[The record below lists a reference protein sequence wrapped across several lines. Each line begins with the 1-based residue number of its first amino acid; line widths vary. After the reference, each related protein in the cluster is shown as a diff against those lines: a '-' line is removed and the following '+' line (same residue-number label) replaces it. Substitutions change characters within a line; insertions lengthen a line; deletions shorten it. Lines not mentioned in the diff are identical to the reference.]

1 MATKTAETRPEAT
14 TASATSPTLV
24 SDAAG
29 TQVTPGNV
37 TGLAVDMIGM
47 ATRLA
52 GDEDPVAA
60 AQADVTDELEKGG
73 PAFGSFLRSVGMAVA
88 ETQAAL
94 DKGLAETA
102 KMLSSTTLEIPAAFV
117 QELDDQ
123 GQVKEQEKDSEGNLP
138 GALMQKL
145 PLIAIM
151 PPTAYAFRQ
160 VHLTADMDV
169 SEFNT
174 ANGFNIKKNHV
185 GWDLNAEASYGL
197 FGGFNASADTQL
209 KTTFDNDSERRFTS
223 EDKAAGKL
231 HMEATLEPRHDIT
244 IPKPVLIQKGPK
256 LRLNVVKREEFDAAG
271 VKATDPKLVAKRV
284 VTINAKLVKQN
295 GDPLVGDLDVT
306 CDAGFVCDTGAG
318 TTASDGTLEIK
329 VERTGLTPESNNPVS
344 TVVRGRMKLVTAEV
358 VINL

>member
-1 MATKTAETRPEAT
+1 MATKTVENKPDT
-14 TASATSPTLV
+14 TPVSPTSPALV
-24 SDAAG
+24 SEGA
-29 TQVTPGNV
+29 VTPANV
-37 TGLAVDMIGM
+37 SALATDMIGM

-52 GDEDPVAA
+52 SDEEDAVKAA
-60 AQADVTDELEKGG
+60 EADVTDELQKGG
-73 PAFGSFLRSVGMAVA
+73 PAFGSFLRSVGLAVA

-117 QELDDQ
+117 QELDDK
-123 GQVKEQEKDSEGNLP
+123 GEVKEGEKDENGNLP

-185 GWDLNAEASYGL
+185 DWDLNAEASYGL
-197 FGGFNASADTQL
+197 FSGFGGSADTQL
-209 KTTFDNDSERRFTS
+209 KTSFHNDSERRSNS

-231 HMEATLEPRHDIT
+231 HMEATLEPRHDIV
-244 IPKPVLIQKGPK
+244 IPKPVMIQKGPK
-256 LRLNVVKREEFDAAG
+256 LRLNVVKREELDAANAP
-271 VKATDPKLVAKRV
+271 ATDPKAIVKRV

-295 GDPLVGDLDVT
+295 GEPLVGDLDVT
-306 CDAGFVCDTGAG
+306 CDAGFVCDTGTG
-318 TTASDGTLEIK
+318 TTANDGTLEIK
-329 VERTGLTPESNNPVS
+329 VERSGLTPESSNPVS
-344 TVVRGRMKLVTAEV
+344 TVVRGRMKLVTADI
-358 VINL
+358 VINI